1 MNNER
6 VEVMLTE
13 YDDYIPILEK
23 YLSFLTSYF
32 RDLICIKNRMF
43 LVSVEGRVKTHDS
56 LRGKLLLKGDKY
68 KTLFDI
74 TDLIGIRIITI
85 FSDEVDIIA
94 SLIERDFKIDY
105 ENSIDKRKMYEV
117 DRFGYMSL
125 HFICYLPD
133 KYINDNFTKE
143 EIEIYKKF
151 RFEIQV
157 RTNLQ
162 HVWATVFHDIGYK
175 NDVEVPREYL
185 RRLTRLAGL
194 LEIADDEFLNIRNQ
208 IGDYRKKIKT
218 LVSSGVFNDIS
229 FNIDSYRDYLALNP
243 FHDLINKV
251 AKISNAEIE
260 NVDFIRYYNVL
271 VDLGIK
277 NLSELE
283 SMRIK
288 YSEAVYRLALT
299 QFTGTDIDIIA
310 SSVVLINMVVLYV
323 VKNGADQEKVKQV
336 LQNMM
341 GKNNVG
347 ESYAKKMYEVS
358 KIIVEL

>member
-1 MNNER
+1 MNKEH
-6 VEVMLTE
+6 VEYILSE
-13 YDDYIPILEK
+13 YDSYTSILEK
-23 YLSFLTSYF
+23 YLSFLLSYF
-32 RDLICIKNRMF
+32 KDLVCNKNKMY
-43 LVSVEGRVKTHDS
+43 LASISGRVKTHDS

-68 KTLFDI
+68 KDLLDI

-105 ENSIDKRKMYEV
+105 ENSIDKRKIYEV

-133 KYINDNFTKE
+133 KFMSDSLTE
-143 EIEIYKKF
+143 EDIKLYKRF
-151 RFEIQV
+151 RFEVQV

-175 NDVEVPREYL
+175 SDVEVPREYI

-194 LEIADDEFLNIRNQ
+194 LEIADDEFLSIRNN
-208 IGDYRKKIKT
+208 IGEYRKKVKS
-218 LVSSGVFNDIS
+218 LVSSGVFKDIS
-229 FNIDSYRDYLALNP
+229 FNIDSYRDYLSMHP
-243 FHDLINKV
+243 FHDLVNRV
-251 AKISNAEIE
+251 AKITNAEVE
-260 NVDFIRYYNVL
+260 YVDFIKYYDVL
-271 VDLGIK
+271 VEIGIK

-283 SMRIK
+283 NMRLK

-299 QFTGTDIDIIA
+299 QFTGTEIDIIA
-310 SSVVLINMVVLYV
+310 SSVVLINMVILYA
-323 VKNGADQEKVKQV
+323 VKNGADQERVKEL
-336 LQNMM
+336 LQIMM
-341 GKNNVG
+341 GQKNVG
-347 ESYAKKMYEVS
+347 EGYAKKLYEVS

>member
-1 MNNER
+1 MNKEHIENL
-6 VEVMLTE
+6 LTE
-13 YDDYIPILEK
+13 YDKYIPILEK
-23 YLSFLTSYF
+23 YLSFLISYF
-32 RDLICIKNRMF
+32 KDLVCIKNKMPF
-43 LVSVEGRVKTHDS
+43 VSIEGRVKAHNS

-68 KTLFDI
+68 KSLLDI

-94 SLIERDFKIDY
+94 GLIERDFRIDY

-125 HFICYLPD
+125 HFICYLQD
-133 KYINDNFTKE
+133 KFMSEGLSKE
-143 EIEIYKKF
+143 EIKIYKSF

-175 NDVEVPREYL
+175 SDVEVPREYI
-185 RRLTRLAGL
+185 RRLTRLEGL

-218 LVSSGVFNDIS
+218 LVSSRTFNDIS
-229 FNIDSYRDYLALNP
+229 FNIDSYRDYLSLHP
-243 FHDLINKV
+243 FQDLVNKV
-251 AKISNAEIE
+251 SKISNAEIE
-260 NVDFIRYYNVL
+260 FVDFIKYYDVL
-271 VDLGIK
+271 VEIGIK

-299 QFTGTDIDIIA
+299 QFTGTEIDIIA
-310 SSVVLINMVVLYV
+310 SSVVLINMVILYA
-323 VKNGADQEKVKQV
+323 VKNGADQERVKKL
-336 LQNMM
+336 LQIMM
-341 GKNNVG
+341 GEKNVG
-347 ESYAKKMYEVS
+347 ENYAKKLYEVS
-358 KIIVEL
+358 KVIVEL